1 MVCSLRCKGNKIVL
15 VSTIKT
21 QLAMFKLL
29 STKWILVVQL
39 CFCCFV
45 LSTAHAQDAT
55 ACDTSVRYLYWTG
68 EIDNDFFNEKN
79 WRVTV
84 EQNSAVADPGKPS
97 CLPGGGSHLYAICPN
112 VHDPVNDKYPKDK
125 SLEPG
130 QPIRFNLYIESA
142 NVLANGGISFAC
154 TQKGITLTNAQL
166 TVQGGTVSQGALSLL
181 NESTVHLREGN
192 MSPTLLLNFLDA
204 ASWVYLYNE
213 TPDALMTKLGNIR
226 INHVA
231 GTLDQNFRINQYY
244 QKGAVV
250 RPLSTAH
257 KPLTIFSGTAQSGEA
272 ASLQEDIIY
281 TGATIPN
288 GMDNAARSFILKRG
302 FMATF
307 AINTNGTGKSKVYIA
322 SEEDLTIDALDV
334 ALQGNVSFI
343 RVVPWNWV
351 IKKGT
356 GGFYDQLNTGWFYN
370 WNNNNNSLP
379 NYEYVPMAWGAGG
392 ALPAA
397 ISLVTQKKKTTHLLG
412 FNESDN
418 CEDQSGQFNNLCQ
431 PAVAVAY
438 YENLMSLGVRLGTP
452 APRENGPTTW
462 LLEFARI
469 AKERDVRFDF
479 VAVHWYDWG
488 SNPASSP
495 NADPQQIFNRFK
507 AYLEN
512 VYRIYKLPI
521 WITEFNANPNRGNAT
536 QEAFLRLAL
545 PYLESLDYVERYA
558 YFQPN
563 PQYATVPQTPAN
575 YYENAV
581 LTNIGELYM
590 NHTSSPSIPEATLA
604 CPNNLEGLDL
614 PYISKPT
621 NSLVFEAECGQ
632 YIGNQWSVLE
642 NEHASNGFYI
652 RGNNTLA
659 GASPIAKQVH
669 FEFELAEAGS
679 YRMWIRSS
687 STGGAGAI
695 RISVDGKT
703 FEQISPFTSGTFT
716 WFQVPRFYDL
726 GEGKHRFSIEYP
738 NSNLLL
744 DQVVFTNGI
753 EDFDLL
759 KKESGYCTPATL
771 KWGLETTDVQS
782 FYEAEAAAYGTNWS
796 TQTSA
801 NAFGG
806 AYVTSAAGVSS
817 TTAPEGTEKVISF
830 SVQVDQ
836 ADEYDIWA
844 KIQALHPAADNLWI
858 AVDGEPFRKW
868 GGLNNATYEWIWKK
882 FYYSYGAENRSFTY
896 FLTAGQHEV
905 KIAIGS
911 GFVFVDR
918 VAVVTKGKQPEAT
931 DPNVLALSESLEF
944 EAEGARFIAGA
955 GTTGTVPTIQSC
967 STSSNLQQV
976 NLGTRFGNWI
986 AFDEVIADAAGPY
999 KLKVSYMSKNARP
1012 FRIKVNG
1019 TTMGRQLASPS
1030 GNWCFISADNPTLGS
1045 PAVYEVV
1052 VILKRGL
1059 NTIEI
1064 GLNNTEQAPFIDKIK
1079 LERAELNGLG
1089 LEAELAEL
1097 FSSNNTVVVPNCTV
1111 ASNGALVNMGALTS
1125 NGVRFTN
1132 LVSAVGKTY
1141 EVDIYYISKVQRT
1154 MRVAVNGEPFTALAF
1169 DASGPWCFEANPVVA
1184 KKTITVN
1191 FVQGVNAIEFR
1202 PTGADAPFIDRIV
1215 IREAAPEITTA
1226 ANQQEVLLTNLGVQL
1241 AEQLAVNAFVVYPN
1255 PVQSGTAMNITLPD
1269 AVFAGVP
1276 ALLQITDV
1284 NGKVLYAQNLLQQSN
1299 RPLQVTTKLNRG
1311 MYIVSIIQGKQRTS
1325 KKVVIQ

>member
-1 MVCSLRCKGNKIVL
+1 
-15 VSTIKT
+15 
-21 QLAMFKLL
+21 MFKLL
-29 STKWILVVQL
+29 STKWIFVVQL

-45 LSTAHAQDAT
+45 FSTAHAQDAT

-84 EQNSAVADPGKPS
+84 EQNSAVVDPGKPN
-97 CLPGGGSHLYAICPN
+97 CLPGGGSHLYSICPN

-125 SLEPG
+125 SIEPG
-130 QPIRFNLYIESA
+130 QPIRFNLYIESG
-142 NVLANGGISFAC
+142 NVVANGGISFAC
-154 TQKGITLTNAQL
+154 TQKGITLTNSQL
-166 TVQGGTVSQGALSLL
+166 TVQSGTVSQGALSLL
-181 NESTVHLREGN
+181 HESTVHLREGN
-192 MSPTLLLNFLDA
+192 MSATLLLNFLDA
-204 ASWVYLYNE
+204 ASWVYLHNE
-213 TPDALMTKLGNIR
+213 NPDALMTKLGNIR

-281 TGATIPN
+281 TGASIPN
-288 GMDNAARSFILKRG
+288 GMDNAVRSFILKRG

-307 AINTNGTGKSKVYIA
+307 AINKNGTGKSKVYIA

-370 WNNNNNSLP
+370 WNNNNNPLP
-379 NYEYVPMAWGAGG
+379 NYEYVPMAWGASG
-392 ALPAA
+392 AFPAA
-397 ISLVTQKKKTTHLLG
+397 INTVIQKKKTTHLLG

-438 YENLMSLGVRLGTP
+438 YENLMGLGVRLGTP
-452 APRENGPTTW
+452 APREGGPTSW

-575 YYENAV
+575 YYENGT

-590 NHTSSPSIPEATLA
+590 NHTSSPSIPEATIV

-642 NEHASNGFYI
+642 NENASNGFYI

-659 GASPIAKQVH
+659 GAAPIAKQVH

-687 STGGAGAI
+687 STGGAGAV
-695 RISVDGKT
+695 RISVDGKA
-703 FEQISPFTSGTFT
+703 FEQIAPFTSGTFT

-744 DQVVFTNGI
+744 DQIVFTNGI
-753 EDFDLL
+753 EEFELL

-801 NAFGG
+801 NAIGG
-806 AYVTSAAGVSS
+806 AYVASAAGVSS

-830 SVQVDQ
+830 SVQVDK

-844 KIQALHPAADNLWI
+844 KIQALNPSANNLWI

-868 GGLNNATYEWIWKK
+868 AGLNNATYEWIWKK
-882 FYYSYGAENRSFTY
+882 FYYSYGSENRSFTY

-911 GFVFVDR
+911 GFVFADR
-918 VAVVTKGKQPEAT
+918 IAVVTKGKLPEAT
-931 DPNVLALSESLEF
+931 DPNVLALSENLEF
-944 EAEGARFIAGA
+944 EAEYARIVAGA
-955 GTTGTVPTIQSC
+955 GTTGTVPTIVNC
-967 STSSNLQQV
+967 STSSNQQQV
-976 NLGTRFGNWI
+976 NLGTRSGNWI

-999 KLKVSYMSKNARP
+999 KLNISYMTKNARP

-1019 TTMGRQLASPS
+1019 TTIGRQVAAAS
-1030 GNWCFISADNPTLGS
+1030 GNWCYIDATNPTIGS

-1052 VILKRGL
+1052 VILKRGV
-1059 NTIEI
+1059 NTIEL
-1064 GLNNTEQAPFIDKIK
+1064 GLNNAELAPFIDKIK
-1079 LERAELNGLG
+1079 LEKAELNGLS

-1097 FSSNNTVVVPNCTV
+1097 VGTATSVACTVSSNG
-1111 ASNGALVNMGALTS
+1111 SQVNMGASTA
-1125 NGVRFTN
+1125 NAVRYNN
-1132 LVSAVGKTY
+1132 LVSAENKTY
-1141 EVDIYYISKVQRT
+1141 QVDIYYITKVQRNL
-1154 MRVAVNGEPFTALAF
+1154 RVGINGGTFTTVAF
-1169 DASGPWCFEANPVVA
+1169 DPSGNWCFETSPLVA
-1184 KKTITVN
+1184 KKTIELT
-1191 FVQGVNAIEFR
+1191 FVQGANTIELK
-1202 PTGADAPFIDRIV
+1202 PTGADAPFVDRIV
-1215 IREAAPEITTA
+1215 IREVAPVTTA
-1226 ANQQEVLLTNLGVQL
+1226 ANMQEVTGANLNTQL
-1241 AEQLAVNAFVVYPN
+1241 FETAAANPFTVYPN
-1255 PVQSGTAMNITLPD
+1255 PVQAGTAINITLPD
-1269 AVFAGVP
+1269 EVFAGAP

-1284 NGKVLYAQNLLQQSN
+1284 NGRVVFAQRLLQQNN
-1299 RPLQVTTKLNRG
+1299 RQFQLTNKLSKG
-1311 MYIVSIIQGKQRTS
+1311 MYVVSLIQGTQRTN
-1325 KKVVIQ
+1325 KKIVIQ

>member
-1 MVCSLRCKGNKIVL
+1 
-15 VSTIKT
+15 
-21 QLAMFKLL
+21 MFKLL
-29 STKWILVVQL
+29 STKWMLVVQL
-39 CFCCFV
+39 CLCCMGW
-45 LSTAHAQDAT
+45 STIQAQDAT

-68 EIDNDFFNEKN
+68 EVNNDFFNEKN

-84 EQNSAVADPGKPS
+84 EQNSATVDPGKPT
-97 CLPGGGSHLYAICPN
+97 CLPGGGSHLYSICPN

-142 NVLANGGISFAC
+142 NVLAEGAISFAC
-154 TQKGITLTNAQL
+154 AQKGITLTNTKL
-166 TVQGGTVSQGALSLL
+166 TVQNGTVSQGALSLL
-181 NESTVHLREGN
+181 NESTVYLKEGS

-213 TPDALMTKLGNIR
+213 NPDALMTKLGNIR

-231 GTLDQNFRINQYY
+231 GMLDENFRINQYY
-244 QKGAVV
+244 QKGSVV

-257 KPLTIFSGTAQSGEA
+257 KPLTIFSGTAQTGET
-272 ASLQEDIIY
+272 ASLQEDVIY
-281 TGATIPN
+281 FGASIPN
-288 GMDNAARSFILKRG
+288 SMDNAARSFVLKRG

-322 SEEDLTIDALDV
+322 SEEDLKIDALDA

-356 GGFYDQLNTGWFYN
+356 GGIYNQLNTGWFYN
-370 WNNNNNSLP
+370 WNNNNNPFP

-488 SNPASSP
+488 SNPANSP

-507 AYLEN
+507 AYLAN
-512 VYRIYKLPI
+512 VYNIYKLPI

-563 PQYATVPQTPAN
+563 PAYASVPQTPAN
-575 YYENAV
+575 YYDANGAI
-581 LTNIGELYM
+581 TNIGELYM
-590 NHTSSPSIPEATLA
+590 NHPSTPSVPETTLA

-614 PYISKPT
+614 PYVAKPV
-621 NSLVFEAECGQ
+621 NSLLFEAECGK

-642 NEHASNGFYI
+642 NENASNGFYI
-652 RGNNTLA
+652 RGNNALE
-659 GASPIAKQVH
+659 GLSPLAKQVH
-669 FEFELAEAGS
+669 YEFELAEAGS
-679 YRMWIRSS
+679 YRLWIRAA

-695 RISVDGKT
+695 RISVDGKA

-726 GEGKHRFSIEYP
+726 GEGKHRFTIEYP

-744 DQVVFTNGI
+744 DELLFTNGV
-753 EDFDLL
+753 EDFSLL
-759 KKESGYCTPATL
+759 TKDSGYCAPATF
-771 KWGLETTDVQS
+771 KWGLDTTNAQY
-782 FYEAEAAAYGTNWS
+782 FYEAEAAVFGSNWS
-796 TQTSA
+796 AQTTA
-801 NAFGG
+801 NAFAGV
-806 AYVTSAAGVSS
+806 YVASAEGVSAAD
-817 TTAPEGTEKVISF
+817 APEGTDKVIAF
-830 SVQVDQ
+830 TVQVEK

-844 KIQALHPAADNLWI
+844 KIQALHPSANSLWI
-858 AVDGEPFRKW
+858 AVDDEPFRKW
-868 GGLNNATYEWIWKK
+868 STLANATYEWYWKK
-882 FYYSYGAENRSFTY
+882 FHYSYGTENRSFTY

-905 KIAIGS
+905 RIAIGS
-911 GFVFVDR
+911 GFVFADR
-918 VAVVTKGKQPEAT
+918 IAVVSKGKLPEAT
-931 DPNVLALSESLEF
+931 DANVLALSESLEF
-944 EAEGARFIAGA
+944 EAEYARIIAGA
-955 GTTGTVPTIQSC
+955 GTTGNAPTIQSC
-967 STSSNLQQV
+967 TTSSNLQQV
-976 NLGTRFGNWI
+976 NLGNRFGNWI
-986 AFDEVIADAAGPY
+986 AFENIVADAAGPY
-999 KLKVSYMSKNARP
+999 KLKVSYMSKVARP
-1012 FRIKVNG
+1012 FRVRVNG
-1019 TTMGRQLASPS
+1019 TAMGRQLAAPS
-1030 GNWCFISADNPTLGS
+1030 GNWCFIDATNPTLGS

-1064 GLNNTEQAPFIDKIK
+1064 GLNNTELAPFIDKIK
-1079 LERAELNGLG
+1079 LEKAELNNLS

-1097 FSSNNTVVVPNCTV
+1097 VGTASTVACTV
-1111 ASNGALVNMGALTS
+1111 ASNGAQVNIGAAAS
-1125 NGVRFTN
+1125 NAIRYNN
-1132 LVSAVGKTY
+1132 LVSTTMKTY
-1141 EVDIYYISKVQRT
+1141 EVDIYYITKVQRN
-1154 MRVAVNGEPFTALAF
+1154 MRVSVNGGAFTTLVF
-1169 DASGPWCFEANPVVA
+1169 DASGNWCYETTPLVA
-1184 KKTITVN
+1184 KKTIELTLA
-1191 FVQGVNAIEFR
+1191 QGTNTIELR
-1202 PTGADAPFIDRIV
+1202 PTGADAPFVDRIV
-1215 IREAAPEITTA
+1215 IREPVTA
-1226 ANQQEVLLTNLGVQL
+1226 AANEQEVQVATFAPQL
-1241 AEQLAVNAFVVYPN
+1241 FEQTIANAFTVYPN
-1255 PVQSGTAMNITLPD
+1255 PAQAGAAINITLPD
-1269 AVFAGVP
+1269 AVFAGAP
-1276 ALLQITDV
+1276 AVLQLTDV
-1284 NGKVLYAQNLLQQSN
+1284 NGRVVYTQNLLQQSN
-1299 RPLQVTTKLNRG
+1299 RMLRLTHKLNSG
-1311 MYIVSIIQGKQRTS
+1311 MYILSILQGTNRSS
-1325 KKVVIQ
+1325 KKIVIQ

>member
-1 MVCSLRCKGNKIVL
+1 
-15 VSTIKT
+15 
-21 QLAMFKLL
+21 MFKLL
-29 STKWILVVQL
+29 STKWMLVVQL
-39 CFCCFV
+39 CLCCMGW
-45 LSTAHAQDAT
+45 STIQAQDAT

-68 EIDNDFFNEKN
+68 EVNNDFFNEKN

-84 EQNSAVADPGKPS
+84 EQNSATVDPGKPT
-97 CLPGGGSHLYAICPN
+97 CLPGGGSHLYSICPN

-142 NVLANGGISFAC
+142 NVLAEGAISFAC
-154 TQKGITLTNAQL
+154 AQKGITLTNTKL
-166 TVQGGTVSQGALSLL
+166 TVQNGTVSQGALSLL
-181 NESTVHLREGN
+181 NESTVYLKEGS

-213 TPDALMTKLGNIR
+213 NPDALMTKLGNIR

-231 GTLDQNFRINQYY
+231 GMLDENFRINQYY
-244 QKGAVV
+244 QKGSVV

-257 KPLTIFSGTAQSGEA
+257 KPLTIFSGTAQTGET
-272 ASLQEDIIY
+272 ASLQEDVIY
-281 TGATIPN
+281 TGASIPN
-288 GMDNAARSFILKRG
+288 SMDNAARSFVLKRG

-307 AINTNGTGKSKVYIA
+307 AINTNGTGKSKVYMA
-322 SEEDLTIDALDV
+322 SEEDLKIDALDA

-356 GGFYDQLNTGWFYN
+356 GGVYNQLNTGWFYN
-370 WNNNNNSLP
+370 WNNNNNPFP

-488 SNPASSP
+488 SNPANSP

-507 AYLEN
+507 AYLAN
-512 VYRIYKLPI
+512 VYNIYKLPI

-563 PQYATVPQTPAN
+563 PAYASVPQTPAN
-575 YYENAV
+575 YYDANGAI
-581 LTNIGELYM
+581 TNIGELYM
-590 NHTSSPSIPEATLA
+590 NHPSTPSVPETTLA

-614 PYISKPT
+614 PYVAKPV
-621 NSLVFEAECGQ
+621 NSLLFEAECGK

-642 NEHASNGFYI
+642 NENASNGFYI
-652 RGNNTLA
+652 RGNNALE
-659 GASPIAKQVH
+659 GFSPLAKQVH
-669 FEFELAEAGS
+669 YEFELAEAGS
-679 YRMWIRSS
+679 YRLWIRAA

-695 RISVDGKT
+695 RISVDGKA

-726 GEGKHRFSIEYP
+726 GEGKHRFTIEYP

-744 DQVVFTNGI
+744 DELLFTNGV
-753 EDFDLL
+753 EDFSLL
-759 KKESGYCTPATL
+759 TKDSGNCAPATF
-771 KWGLETTDVQS
+771 KWGLDTTNAQY
-782 FYEAEAAAYGTNWS
+782 FYEAEAAVFGSNWS
-796 TQTSA
+796 AQTTA
-801 NAFGG
+801 NAFAGV
-806 AYVTSAAGVSS
+806 YVASAEGVSAAD
-817 TTAPEGTEKVISF
+817 APEGTDKVIAIT
-830 SVQVDQ
+830 VQVEK

-844 KIQALHPAADNLWI
+844 KIQALHPSASSLWI
-858 AVDGEPFRKW
+858 AVNDEPFRKW
-868 GGLNNATYEWIWKK
+868 STLANATYEWYWKK
-882 FYYSYGAENRSFTY
+882 FHYSYGTENRSFTY

-905 KIAIGS
+905 RIAIGS
-911 GFVFVDR
+911 GFVFADR
-918 VAVVTKGKQPEAT
+918 LAVVSKGKLPEAT
-931 DPNVLALSESLEF
+931 DANVLALSESLEF
-944 EAEGARFIAGA
+944 EAENARIIAGA
-955 GTTGTVPTIQSC
+955 GTTGNAPTIQSC
-967 STSSNLQQV
+967 TTSSNLQQV
-976 NLGTRFGNWI
+976 NLGNRFGNWI
-986 AFDEVIADAAGPY
+986 AFENIVADAAGPY
-999 KLKVSYMSKNARP
+999 KLKVSYMSKVARP
-1012 FRIKVNG
+1012 FRVRVNG
-1019 TTMGRQLASPS
+1019 TAMGRQLAAPS
-1030 GNWCFISADNPTLGS
+1030 GNWCFIDATNPTLGS

-1064 GLNNTEQAPFIDKIK
+1064 GLNNTELAPFIDKIK
-1079 LERAELNGLG
+1079 LEKAELNNLS

-1097 FSSNNTVVVPNCTV
+1097 VGTASTVACTV
-1111 ASNGALVNMGALTS
+1111 ASNGAQVNMGAAAS
-1125 NGVRFTN
+1125 NAIRYNN
-1132 LVSAVGKTY
+1132 LVSATMKTY
-1141 EVDIYYISKVQRT
+1141 EVDIYYITKVQRN
-1154 MRVAVNGEPFTALAF
+1154 MRVSVNGGAFTTLVF
-1169 DASGPWCFEANPVVA
+1169 DASGNWCYETTPLVA
-1184 KKTITVN
+1184 KKTIELTLA
-1191 FVQGVNAIEFR
+1191 QGTNTIELR
-1202 PTGADAPFIDRIV
+1202 STGADAPFVDRIV
-1215 IREAAPEITTA
+1215 IREPVTAAANEQEVQVATFAPQLFEQTTA
-1226 ANQQEVLLTNLGVQL
+1226 
-1241 AEQLAVNAFVVYPN
+1241 NAFTVYPN
-1255 PVQSGTAMNITLPD
+1255 PAQAGAAINITLPD
-1269 AVFAGVP
+1269 AVFAGAP
-1276 ALLQITDV
+1276 AVLQLTDV
-1284 NGKVLYAQNLLQQSN
+1284 NGRVVYTQNLLQQSN
-1299 RPLQVTTKLNRG
+1299 RTLRLTHKLNSG
-1311 MYIVSIIQGKQRTS
+1311 MYILSILQGTNRSS
-1325 KKVVIQ
+1325 KKIVIQ

>member
-1 MVCSLRCKGNKIVL
+1 
-15 VSTIKT
+15 
-21 QLAMFKLL
+21 MFKLL
-29 STKWILVVQL
+29 STKWVYVVQL
-39 CFCCFV
+39 CFFCCLF
-45 LSTAHAQDAT
+45 SAAKAQDAT

-68 EIDNDFFNEKN
+68 EVNNDFFNEKN

-84 EQNSAVADPGKPS
+84 EKPSTDDGTPGKPT

-112 VHDPVNDKYPKDK
+112 VHEPVNDKYPKDK

-154 TQKGITLTNAQL
+154 AQKGITLTNAQL
-166 TVQGGTVSQGALSLL
+166 TVQGGTVSRGALSLL
-181 NESTVHLREGN
+181 NESTVYLREGS

-213 TPDALMTKLGNIR
+213 SPDALMTKLGNILVD
-226 INHVA
+226 HVA
-231 GTLDQNFRINQYY
+231 GTIDENFRINQYY
-244 QKGAVV
+244 QKGSVV
-250 RPLSTAH
+250 RPLSAALL
-257 KPLTIFSGTAQSGEA
+257 PLKIYAGTAQTGSVA
-272 ASLQEDIIY
+272 HLQEDIIY
-281 TGATIPN
+281 TGASIPN
-288 GMDNAARSFILKRG
+288 GMDNAARSFVLKRG

-307 AINTNGTGKSKVYIA
+307 AVNSNGTGKSKVYIA
-322 SEEDLTIDALDV
+322 SENDLIIDALDV

-351 IKKGT
+351 VKKGT
-356 GGFYDQLNTGWFYN
+356 GGFYDQLHAGWFYN
-370 WNNNNNSLP
+370 WNNNNNPLP

-392 ALPAA
+392 ALPAG
-397 ISLVTQKKKTTHLLG
+397 IGTVLQKKKTTHLLG

-418 CEDQSGQFNNLCQ
+418 CEDQSGQYNNLCQ

-452 APRENGPTTW
+452 APRENGPSTW

-488 SNPASSP
+488 SNPAGSP

-507 AYLEN
+507 AYLAN
-512 VYRIYKLPI
+512 VYNIYKLPI

-563 PQYATVPQTPAN
+563 SAYATVPQTPAD
-575 YYENAV
+575 YYDSNNE
-581 LTNIGELYM
+581 LTNIGLLYK
-590 NHTSSPSIPEATLA
+590 NHSSTASIPEATYV

-614 PYISKPT
+614 PYVSKPT
-621 NSLVFEAECGQ
+621 NSLVFEAECGK
-632 YIGNQWSVLE
+632 YIGNQWDVLE
-642 NEHASNGFYI
+642 NEQASNGFYI
-652 RGNNTLA
+652 RGNNSLT

-679 YRMWIRSS
+679 YRMWIRSA

-695 RISVDGKT
+695 RISVDGKS
-703 FEQISPFTSGTFT
+703 FEQISPFTGSTFT

-744 DQVVFTNGI
+744 DQVLFTNGI
-753 EDFDLL
+753 ENFDLL
-759 KKESGYCTPATL
+759 KKESGYCVPETT
-771 KWGLETTDVQS
+771 KWGLETIDVQS
-782 FYEAEAAAYGTNWS
+782 FYEAEAAAYGTSWS

-801 NAFGG
+801 NAVGG
-806 AYVTSAAGVSS
+806 VYMLSAEGVSA
-817 TTAPEGTEKVISF
+817 TDVPEGTDKVIAF
-830 SVQVDQ
+830 TVQVDK
-836 ADEYDIWA
+836 ADEYDIWT
-844 KIQALHPAADNLWI
+844 KIQALKPSATGLWI
-858 AVDGEPFRKW
+858 AVDDEPFRKW
-868 GGLNNATYEWIWKK
+868 NGLNNTTYEWMWRK
-882 FYYSYGAENRSFTY
+882 FHYSYGAENRSFTY

-905 KIAIGS
+905 RIAIGS
-911 GFVFVDR
+911 GFVFADR
-918 VAVVTKGKQPEAT
+918 IAVVTKGKLPEIT
-931 DPNVLALSESLEF
+931 DPNVLALSEKLEF
-944 EAEGARFIAGA
+944 EAEYARIITGA
-955 GTTGTVPTIQSC
+955 GTTGTVPTVVSC

-976 NLGTRFGNWI
+976 NLGTRSGNWI
-986 AFDEVIADAAGPY
+986 AFDEVVADAAGPY

-1012 FRIKVNG
+1012 FRIRVNG
-1019 TTMGRQLASPS
+1019 TLMGRQLVAPS
-1030 GNWCFISADNPTLGS
+1030 GNWCYIDATNTTLGS

-1059 NTIEI
+1059 NTIEL
-1064 GLNNTEQAPFIDKIK
+1064 GLNNSDQAPFMDKIK
-1079 LERAELNGLG
+1079 LEKADLNGLG

-1097 FSSNNTVVVPNCTV
+1097 FGTSATVACTV
-1111 ASNGALVNMGALTS
+1111 ASNGAQVNMGAAAA
-1125 NGVRFTN
+1125 NGIRYNN
-1132 LVSAVGKTY
+1132 LVSAATKSY
-1141 EVDIYYISKVQRT
+1141 EVDIYYITKVQRN
-1154 MRVAVNGEPFTALAF
+1154 MRVSMNGEAFTTLTF
-1169 DASGPWCFEANPVVA
+1169 DASGNWCYETTPVVA
-1184 KKTITVN
+1184 KKTITLN
-1191 FVQGVNAIEFR
+1191 FVQGSNTIEFR

-1215 IREAAPEITTA
+1215 IREVAPEVTTA
-1226 ANQQEVLLTNLGVQL
+1226 ANQQEVFGTIVGAQVLEQSFTNV
-1241 AEQLAVNAFVVYPN
+1241 FTVYPN
-1255 PVQSGTAMNITLPD
+1255 PVKAAATLTVTLPD
-1269 AVFAGVP
+1269 AVFTNGP
-1276 ALLQITDV
+1276 AMLQLTDV
-1284 NGKVLYAQNLLQQSN
+1284 NGRVVYTQNLLQQGN
-1299 RPLQVTTKLNRG
+1299 RQLRLTNKLNSG
-1311 MYIVSIIQGKQRTS
+1311 MYVLSIIQGKQRTS